1 MLSVSKAPVFLR
13 GRLSM
18 FKIVVTEDV
27 RNELVFHDLLHQQ
40 PYQLRARNTALF
52 CRLLEILHLHFDN
65 DTLDCH
71 YASPMCFVPLL
82 G

>member
-52 CRLLEILHLHFDN
+52 CRSLEILHLQFDN
-65 DTLDCH
+65 DILDRH
-71 YASPMCFVPLL
+71 YASPNVLCGFP
-82 G
+82 